1 MSVLKDI
8 QVGDALA
15 VFCDG
20 VSMRRHRTP
29 SKMVVIRAT
38 ATQVV
43 AQGPG
48 GDVRFMR
55 RTGDEIGAS
64 SKWTAAHAVPWTAE
78 HDKRVAESAIVAEQ
92 APVLVDLQRDLD
104 AAMSRVRDL
113 RHRDRPIASETLE
126 AIREAV
132 SKLTTMLDVAVK
144 SG

>member
-20 VSMRRHRTP
+20 VSMRRHRVP
-29 SKMVVIRAT
+29 VKMVVTRAT

-64 SKWTAAHAVPWTAE
+64 KWTAAHAVPWTDQ
-78 HDKRVAESAIVAEQ
+78 HDLRVAESAIVAEQ

-104 AAMSRVRDL
+104 AVMSRVRDL
-113 RHRDRPIASETLE
+113 RHRDRPIASATLE
-126 AIREAV
+126 AIRESVAD
-132 SKLTTMLDVAVK
+132 LTTMLDAAVK
-144 SG
+144 ET